1 MIRVQITGTGSFLP
15 NDPVPNDRL
24 DELLGPLTDAPPRVQ
39 KFIDM
44 IGPHILARGGIDSRH
59 FAIDPKTHRLTHTV
73 ATMAEESARR
83 AITDAGKTPADVDLL
98 VLSSPNYD
106 QMTPPTSTILQELLG
121 IESCAEIEIHS
132 NCTGVGKSVQVAY
145 DALRTGRYKTA
156 LVAYVQLSSVNLR
169 SCYFNQKQ
177 MTKTQAALRYIL
189 ADASGSVFLEAV
201 EGDGREHLP
210 HEVVGTF
217 VESIGGKRQPGMTAG
232 GSVADLTEPG
242 SRITTIYERGTHH
255 LNQDFTAVNRDA
267 GPLLCD
273 GVERMLASLDVDPK
287 TVPHYVYSIP
297 TKQLY
302 EENIGRFFEQLGIA
316 PERIK
321 FRAQHTGYCGGASL
335 LLHLDEMARSG
346 ELQAGQLVVLHS
358 VESSKWMSAGFVAR
372 W

>member
-1 MIRVQITGTGSFLP
+1 LIRVHISGTGSFLP

-24 DELLGPLTDAPPRVQ
+24 EELLGPLNDAPPRVQ
-39 KFIDM
+39 KFIATV
-44 IGPHILARGGIDSRH
+44 GPQILARGGIESRH
-59 FAIDPKTHRLTHTV
+59 FAIDPKTRRLTHTV

-83 AITDAGKTPADVDLL
+83 AMSDAGKTPADVDFL

-121 IESCAEIEIHS
+121 IESCAEMEIHS

-156 LVAYVQLSSVNLR
+156 LVTYVQFSSVNLR
-169 SCYFNQKQ
+169 SCYFNQEQ
-177 MTKTQAALRYIL
+177 ITKTQAALRYIL

-232 GSVADLTEPG
+232 GSVADLTEDGDP
-242 SRITTIYERGTHH
+242 ITSIYGRGTHH
-255 LNQDFTAVNRDA
+255 LSQDFTAVNRDA

-273 GVERMLASLDVDPK
+273 GVARMLSSLDVDPK
-287 TVPHYVYSIP
+287 TVPHYIYSIP
-297 TKQLY
+297 TRQLY
-302 EENIGRFFEQLGIA
+302 EENTKRFVEQLGIT
-316 PERIK
+316 PEQVK
-321 FRAQHTGYCGGASL
+321 FRAQRTGYCGGASL

-346 ELQAGQLVVLHS
+346 ELQPGQLVVLHS
-358 VESSKWMSAGFVAR
+358 VESSKWMSAGFVVR